1 MSKTLSVEDFKMSW
15 TLKNQ
20 EKELKMQQTIS
31 TEGLNMK
38 KMDEMKFRNSEIVS
52 IFISIVAILIME
64 N

>member
-64 N
+64 I

>member
-15 TLKNQ
+15 TLKKQ

-64 N
+64 I